1 MTNYSDLIPQKFM
14 VLEDGS
20 NAPLIHQRTIARL
33 TAKLYPYYEAGT
45 IRYEPIPEMMVGEYN
60 SRYDGPPT
68 PDVIL
73 YDYATEQAH
82 VIIEVTHTKSLK
94 ADLKKVI
101 DLIDGDL
108 YGILEG
114 FVFNYKTRQW
124 LRYRQGDGGVATES
138 SFSDVL
144 QLDLNAL
151 L

>member
-1 MTNYSDLIPQKFM
+1 MTNYPDLIPQKFM
-14 VLEDGS
+14 ILEDGS

-33 TAKLYPYYEAGT
+33 TAKLYPYYEAGI

-68 PDVIL
+68 PGIIL
-73 YDYATEQAH
+73 YDNATEQSL
-82 VIIEVTHTKSLK
+82 VIIEVTHTKGQK

-101 DLIDGDL
+101 RLIDEDD

-124 LRYRQGDGGVATES
+124 LRYRQGDSGVATES
-138 SFSDVL
+138 SVSDVL
-144 QLDLNAL
+144 QLDLSTCV
-151 L
+151 